1 MSDVQRVLVARA
13 GAEYFAFPLAGVLEA
28 LDGAEVAPLP
38 LLPNGVLG
46 QCTHRGALL
55 PVLDPG
61 AVLGAAL
68 EGARAG
74 AVGTVLVMAD
84 EEPFALAMDD
94 VADMVVVEA
103 DARRPVPTGADRGGM
118 IAALFKHD
126 RLLVGLVDAHALRA
140 VAASV
145 LSPGTR

>member
-1 MSDVQRVLVARA
+1 MNDVQRVLIARA
-13 GAEYFAFPLAGVLEA
+13 GAEHFAFPLADVLEA

-38 LLPNGVLG
+38 LLPHGVLG

-55 PVLDPG
+55 SVLDPG
-61 AVLGAAL
+61 TVLGAAL
-68 EGARAG
+68 DGVREGV
-74 AVGTVLVMAD
+74 VGTVLVMAD

-94 VADMVVVEA
+94 VADMVAVEPV
-103 DARRPVPTGADRGGM
+103 ARRPVPPGADRGGM
-118 IAALFKHD
+118 IAALFAHE
-126 RLLVGLVDAHALRA
+126 RLLVGLVDARALRA